1 MKLDQPEKWSIH
13 IRACIHPDLQPVD
26 IHTRHHTTAAFMH
39 ASPRATDGLLWDMP
53 LSMSRLDGG
62 WHLDV
67 NLAHTAIF
75 LYISIYIYI
84 YWTGQGRRRGSV
96 RQAGRQAEGGP
107 GSSSWPCRLVQL
119 REFNSMLVSRARID
133 VYHRHLASSREGCE
147 MEDRLADRAGKAG
160 QKISERNP
168 KAPYSTKR
176 LSIPSIAIHNPS
188 DSASLPLGT
197 CTCVST
203 GSSPCSSQHLGEF
216 SEENCEISLP
226 WD

>member
-1 MKLDQPEKWSIH
+1 GRYTYEHAYTQIYSLWTYIQDITQQQRSCMRLLEPLTVSSGT
-13 IRACIHPDLQPVD
+13 CPCPCPV
-26 IHTRHHTTAAFMH
+26 
-39 ASPRATDGLLWDMP
+39 
-53 LSMSRLDGG
+53 LDGG

-84 YWTGQGRRRGSV
+84 YILDGYIDVKS
-96 RQAGRQAEGGP
+96 RQAGRKAEGGP
-107 GSSSWPCRLVQL
+107 GSSSWPCRPVQL

-168 KAPYSTKR
+168 KAPY
-176 LSIPSIAIHNPS
+176 
-188 DSASLPLGT
+188 
-197 CTCVST
+197 
-203 GSSPCSSQHLGEF
+203 
-216 SEENCEISLP
+216 
-226 WD
+226 